1 MTKSTSAASEL
12 RELLGR
18 LLPGHRIYRT
28 VVKPE
33 EQARTLEL
41 LKETLSPENFYF
53 VFNLLSGEL
62 EQVNGVNRALGYA
75 DREFTVGRYL
85 NCIHPGQA
93 IQFNMI
99 AHSMYK
105 VLCGGVFKLH
115 FFTNRYISLLGLR
128 HYNGEYLV
136 FKKTTSVFQYDD
148 QNRLL
153 AQLNEFTRVDV
164 YENSPMKPRI
174 SEMTGLQKE
183 EFERRVFA
191 MTLQSF
197 AEKKYFSSRQL
208 EVLRLYA
215 ANEHI
220 TTRELAVVLS
230 VEPSTINT
238 YNKRI
243 LAKAKEI
250 FTHSF
255 IEAREVALYLKK
267 ERIIAS

>member
-1 MTKSTSAASEL
+1 MTKSGTAVGEL
-12 RELLGR
+12 RELLGT
-18 LLPGHRIYRT
+18 LLPGNRSYRT
-28 VVKPE
+28 MVRHE
-33 EQARTLEL
+33 QQARTLEL
-41 LKETLSPENFYF
+41 LRETLSPESFYF
-53 VFNLLSGEL
+53 VFDLLSGEL
-62 EQVNGVNRALGYA
+62 EQVNGVDKALGYPI
-75 DREFTVGRYL
+75 REFTVARYL

-105 VLCGGVFKLH
+105 VLCKGVFKLH
-115 FFTNRYISLLGLR
+115 FFSNRYISLVGLR
-128 HYNGEYLV
+128 HYNGEYIV

-164 YENSPMKPRI
+164 YENSPLKPRI
-174 SEMTGLQKE
+174 AEMTGLQKD

-197 AEKKYFSSRQL
+197 AEKKYFSGREL
-208 EVLRLYA
+208 DVLRSYA
-215 ANEHI
+215 ANEGI
-220 TTRELAVVLS
+220 TTRDLALLLG
-230 VEPSTINT
+230 VEPSTVDT

-243 LAKAKEI
+243 LAKAKDI
-250 FTHSF
+250 FTHPF
-255 IEAREVALYLKK
+255 AEAREVAMFLKR

>member
-1 MTKSTSAASEL
+1 MLKNTTAVGEL
-12 RELLGR
+12 RELLCA
-18 LLPGHRIYRT
+18 LLPEYKTYR
-28 VVKPE
+28 VVVRPE
-33 EQARTLEL
+33 EQVRTLGL
-41 LKETLSPENFYF
+41 LRETLSQESFYF
-53 VFNLLSGEL
+53 VFNLLTGEL
-62 EQVNGVNRALGYA
+62 EHVNGVDKALGYSA
-75 DREFTVGRYL
+75 KEFTVGRYL

-105 VLCGGVFKLH
+105 VLCKGVFKLH
-115 FFTNRYISLLGLR
+115 FFTNRYISLVGLR
-128 HYNGEYLV
+128 HYNGEYIV

-153 AQLNEFTRVDV
+153 AQLNEFTRIDV
-164 YENSPMKPRI
+164 YENSPLKPRI
-174 SEMTGLQKE
+174 SEMTGLQKD

-197 AEKKYFSSRQL
+197 AEKKYFSRRQL
-208 EVLRLYA
+208 EVLKLYA
-215 ANEHI
+215 NDDSV
-220 TTRELAVVLS
+220 TTRDLAEKLG

-255 IEAREVALYLKK
+255 AEAREVALYLKR
-267 ERIIAS
+267 ERIIAG